1 LSSIAGTSD
10 DVSPAAMSYE
20 HILFAQDAGI
30 ARLTLNRPER
40 LNSFNDAMHAEVRD
54 ALGLVR
60 ADGSARVLV
69 ITGAGRGFC
78 AGQDLSDRAVAAG
91 DAPVDLG
98 ASIER
103 NYKPLVL
110 GLRSLPMPVI
120 CAVNGVAAGA
130 GANIAFACDL
140 VIAARS
146 ASFIEAFSK
155 LGLIPDTGGTYFL
168 PRLVGTARAMG
179 MALLGDKI
187 TAEQAA
193 AWGLIWQCVDDAEL
207 APTVERLAAHFAQA
221 PTRGLAR
228 TKQALYASGGN
239 TLEAQLDLERDCM
252 RELGGSD
259 DYREGV
265 AAFMAKRPPKFTGR

>member
-1 LSSIAGTSD
+1 
-10 DVSPAAMSYE
+10 MSYE
-20 HILFAQDAGI
+20 SILFTVESGV
-30 ARLTLNRPER
+30 ARLTLNRPDR

-54 ALGLVR
+54 ALGRVA
-60 ADGSARVLV
+60 ADASARVLV
-69 ITGAGRGFC
+69 LTGAGRGFC

-98 ASIER
+98 TSIER

-110 GLRSLPMPVI
+110 ALRSLPMPVI

-130 GANIAFACDL
+130 GANLAFACDV
-140 VIAARS
+140 VIAAKS
-146 ASFIEAFSK
+146 ASFIEAFCK

-179 MALLGDKI
+179 LALLGDKLP
-187 TAEQAA
+187 AEQAA
-193 AWGLIWQCVDDAEL
+193 VWGLIWQCVDDAEL

-221 PTRGLAR
+221 PTKGLAR
-228 TKQALYASGGN
+228 TKQALYSSPAN
-239 TLEAQLDLERDCM
+239 TLAAQLDLERDFM
-252 RELGGSD
+252 RELGASD

-265 AAFMAKRPPKFTGR
+265 AAFIAKRPPRFTGR